1 MLENIIDIISD
12 AKAKNILSIDLQKI
26 DSAICKYFIVCSANS
41 STHSKSIE
49 KKITKKISQD
59 FGEKP
64 YSIEGAQVGSWILLD
79 YYDIIVHIF
88 LEKTRDYYNIEDFWG
103 DGKITKYN

>member
-1 MLENIIDIISD
+1 MLKNIIDIISD

-26 DSAICKYFIVCSANS
+26 NS

-49 KKITKKISQD
+49 KKITKTISQD

>member
-1 MLENIIDIISD
+1 MLKNIIDIISD

-49 KKITKKISQD
+49 KKLQKKYP
-59 FGEKP
+59 K
-64 YSIEGAQVGSWILLD
+64 ILERNLTVLR
-79 YYDIIVHIF
+79 VH
-88 LEKTRDYYNIEDFWG
+88 K
-103 DGKITKYN
+103 

>member
-1 MLENIIDIISD
+1 MLKNIIDIISD

-49 KKITKKISQD
+49 KKITKKYP
-59 FGEKP
+59 K
-64 YSIEGAQVGSWILLD
+64 ILERNLTVLR
-79 YYDIIVHIF
+79 VH
-88 LEKTRDYYNIEDFWG
+88 K
-103 DGKITKYN
+103 

>member
-1 MLENIIDIISD
+1 MLKNIIDIISD

-49 KKITKKISQD
+49 KKLQKKNIPR
-59 FGEKP
+59 FWRET

-88 LEKTRDYYNIEDFWG
+88 SRKN
-103 DGKITKYN
+103 

>member
-1 MLENIIDIISD
+1 MLKNIIDIISD

-49 KKITKKISQD
+49 KNYKK
-59 FGEKP
+59 
-64 YSIEGAQVGSWILLD
+64 
-79 YYDIIVHIF
+79 
-88 LEKTRDYYNIEDFWG
+88 NIPRFWRE
-103 DGKITKYN
+103 TLQY